1 MISVQVV
8 DSRFWLMRVV
18 IEQQATTNTTFV
30 TIKLLQSIDSNQPM
44 DDGPWREGLKFDLC
58 ESKWGDGF
66 FGCKE

>member
-1 MISVQVV
+1 
-8 DSRFWLMRVV
+8 MRVV